1 MNETTGNVLQL
12 GDTFKMSALAKT
24 LKEIAEH
31 GVDIFYKG
39 SIGTKVVEDTQRRGG
54 IVTKDDL
61 LHYRFISLLVFRFFF
76 KLCVNLIRIEFA
88 YHSTEWMTPVA
99 VDLSDNLTLYSMP
112 SPGSGVLVAYV
123 MNMLDDHLPLKREQ
137 YPSQSLDPLT
147 YHRITEAFK
156 HAFAQRTKLG
166 DPKFVPEIEH
176 VSYYFINGYS
186 HLI

>member
-1 MNETTGNVLQL
+1 M
-12 GDTFKMSALAKT
+12 
-24 LKEIAEH
+24 
-31 GVDIFYKG
+31 
-39 SIGTKVVEDTQRRGG
+39 
-54 IVTKDDL
+54 
-61 LHYRFISLLVFRFFF
+61 
-76 KLCVNLIRIEFA
+76 NLIRIEFA

-123 MNMLDDHLPLKREQ
+123 MNMLDDHLPLKRDQ

-147 YHRITEAFK
+147 YHRISEAFK

-176 VSYYFINGYS
+176 VSYFINGYS

>member
-1 MNETTGNVLQL
+1 
-12 GDTFKMSALAKT
+12 
-24 LKEIAEH
+24 
-31 GVDIFYKG
+31 
-39 SIGTKVVEDTQRRGG
+39 
-54 IVTKDDL
+54 
-61 LHYRFISLLVFRFFF
+61 
-76 KLCVNLIRIEFA
+76 
-88 YHSTEWMTPVA
+88 
-99 VDLSDNLTLYSMP
+99 MP